1 MEAIA
6 RVAAHASAAPLAL
19 VGLLGLSAG
28 IHAAL
33 FAAHVGERPV
43 VSVAFLAAAFALVGA
58 ALGLSFR
65 PGPIARVASAALL
78 AALLLAYVVFRHEPF
93 DAVAAISKAA
103 EAAALGLALGGS
115 RSAAFDEAGTP
126 VGILT
131 LALAAGLFLAGGH
144 GH

>member
-6 RVAAHASAAPLAL
+6 RVAAHASAASLAL

-43 VSVAFLAAAFALVGA
+43 VSAAFLAAAFALVGA
-58 ALGLSFR
+58 ALAVSFR
-65 PGPIARVASAALL
+65 PGRIARAASAALL
-78 AALLLAYVVFRHEPF
+78 ATLLLAYVVLRHEPF
-93 DAVAAISKAA
+93 DVVAAISKAA
-103 EAAALGLALGGS
+103 EAAALGLALGGP
-115 RSAAFDEAGTP
+115 RSEAFDEAGTP
-126 VGILT
+126 VGVLT
-131 LALAAGLFLAGGH
+131 LALAVGLFLAGGH